1 MKLKLSRKK
10 FCFMLNDFKIC
21 HEKLL
26 KRSLK
31 LSMNLRR
38 TRKLYIEIYETINKL
53 NLEFMKNMVKFLKL
67 IEIRSETKIPAKLR
81 NPKNPIKSLFALRVC
96 IQNV

>member
-1 MKLKLSRKK
+1 
-10 FCFMLNDFKIC
+10 MLNDFKIC

-67 IEIRSETKIPAKLR
+67 IEIRD
-81 NPKNPIKSLFALRVC
+81 KNTS
-96 IQNV
+96 

>member
-1 MKLKLSRKK
+1 MQNLYIKLKLSRKK

-21 HEKLL
+21 REKLL

-67 IEIRSETKIPAKLR
+67 IEIRD
-81 NPKNPIKSLFALRVC
+81 KNTS
-96 IQNV
+96 

>member
-1 MKLKLSRKK
+1 
-10 FCFMLNDFKIC
+10 MLNDFKIC

-38 TRKLYIEIYETINKL
+38 TRKLYIEIYESINKL

-67 IEIRSETKIPAKLR
+67 IEIRD
-81 NPKNPIKSLFALRVC
+81 KNTS
-96 IQNV
+96 

>member
-1 MKLKLSRKK
+1 
-10 FCFMLNDFKIC
+10 MLNDFKIC
-21 HEKLL
+21 REKLL

-67 IEIRSETKIPAKLR
+67 IEIRD
-81 NPKNPIKSLFALRVC
+81 KNTS
-96 IQNV
+96 